1 MLTNSWQEFT
11 MIVEDINTSKAQT
24 QQPLHEPQPQNTPPV
39 RRELTSQNFSLRS
52 KGFVSHFKH
61 PNF

>member
-1 MLTNSWQEFT
+1 
-11 MIVEDINTSKAQT
+11 MIVEDINTAKAQT
-24 QQPLHEPQPQNTPPV
+24 QQPLHEPQPQNTPPI
-39 RRELTSQNFSLRS
+39 RRELTSQHFSLRS